1 MSLIEAAVQKAKK
14 LADGAA
20 VKTPP
25 EQARTVR
32 LKSAPDAAPDAA
44 TVAARVAQAR
54 ELPLAG
60 LDDQIMERT
69 GVLLRASDPAAQ
81 RGYRILRT
89 RVQQRMQ
96 AQGWNSVA
104 VTSPGQGEGK
114 TLTSI
119 NLALALAKDVNTWV
133 YLVDLDLQHPSV
145 GQYLGMNFD
154 RGLSDFLAGQATME
168 DIVFSLGVE
177 RLAVIPNGQ
186 VLNHSSDALASP
198 RMHELY
204 QALAAEQ
211 PRPIVIYDLPPLL
224 LSDDVIKIAPLVDCM
239 LLVVAEGA
247 TSRSQLELA
256 KEVLHEMNLLGVVLN
271 RTSERTESGYY

>member
-14 LADGAA
+14 LADAAA

-25 EQARTVR
+25 EQARTVG
-32 LKSAPDAAPDAA
+32 LTPVPDAAA
-44 TVAARVAQAR
+44 VAARAAQAR

-60 LDDQIMERT
+60 LDEQTMERN
-69 GVLLRASDPAAQ
+69 GVLLRASDPAAL
-81 RGYRILRT
+81 RAYRILRT

-104 VTSPGQGEGK
+104 VTAPGQGEGK
-114 TLTSI
+114 TLTCI

-133 YLVDLDLQHPSV
+133 YLVDLDLQLPRV
-145 GQYLGMNFD
+145 GSYLGMRFD
-154 RGLSDFLAGQATME
+154 RGLSDFLDGQATME
-168 DIVFSLGVE
+168 DIVYSLGVE
-177 RLAVIPNGQ
+177 RLAVIPNGERLDQ
-186 VLNHSSDALASP
+186 SSEALASP

-204 QALAAEQ
+204 RALAAEQ

-224 LSDDVIKIAPLVDCM
+224 LSDDVMKIAPFVDCT
-239 LLVVAEGA
+239 LLVVSEGI
-247 TSRSQLELA
+247 TSRSKLELA

-271 RTSERTESGYY
+271 RSSQRTESGYY